1 MFALLADTLCMMYSP
16 ALVDLMARIRIKS
29 YFYFQQILRYVL
41 CDLQLSFKCFVQN
54 VITCMFF
61 IAIKVDFM
69 LYLFIFSMSDFL
81 FIHTLNINLMRTSF
95 TYSGG
100 DF

>member
-1 MFALLADTLCMMYSP
+1 MFALLADTLCMMYSL
-16 ALVDLMARIRIKS
+16 ALVDLMVRTRIKS

-61 IAIKVDFM
+61 IDVKVD
-69 LYLFIFSMSDFL
+69 

-100 DF
+100 DFY